1 MFRRHS
7 FDITWLKRYFAWV
20 IQTIKGRPS
29 HLHSTKYYGLTS
41 FIIAIIFLALS
52 FKNLFDTILSFL
64 ANMFISAPSGTS
76 LDEFGTSTV
85 SYLSSFR
92 HEGFLSGLF
101 LVTIGFLILIG
112 LSYWACR
119 WISHQHLN
127 VWSYIN
133 RLATLTNA
141 ALPLELIGL
150 FLSLI
155 GHGFKLVVF
164 LDLIAVLLYNVGTID
179 NLWQQHFTSRQSRL
193 YWTTALG
200 ILYPVGFLIV
210 LYVLILASR

>member
-1 MFRRHS
+1 MG
-7 FDITWLKRYFAWV
+7 
-20 IQTIKGRPS
+20 QTITGNPD

-41 FIIAIIFLALS
+41 FIIAIVILALS
-52 FKNLFDTILSFL
+52 FKNLFDTILEFL
-64 ANMFISAPSGTS
+64 ANMFHYAPSGTS

-92 HEGFLSGLF
+92 HDGFFSGLF

-119 WISHQHLN
+119 WISHPDLN

-141 ALPLELIGL
+141 ALPLELMGL

-164 LDLIAVLLYNVGTID
+164 LDLIAVILYKLGTID
-179 NLWQQHFTSRQSRL
+179 NLWQQRFNSRQDRL
-193 YWTTALG
+193 YITAALW
-200 ILYPVGFLIV
+200 ILYPVCFLIV
-210 LYVLILASR
+210 LYLLILASR